1 MASSTFFIPSV
12 NVIGAD
18 SLTDAMNMMADYG
31 FTRTLIV
38 TDNMLTKLGMA
49 GDVQK
54 ALEERNIF
62 SVIYDGTQP
71 NPTTENVAAGL
82 KLLKENN
89 CDSVI
94 SLGGG
99 SPHDCA
105 KGIALVAANGGDIR
119 DYEGVDRSAKPQ
131 LPMIAIN
138 TTAGTASEMTRFC
151 IITDEARHIKMAIV
165 DKHVTPLLSVNDSSL
180 MIGMP
185 KSLTAATGMD
195 ALTHAIEAYVSI
207 AATPITDACALKAV
221 TMIAENLP
229 LAVEDGSN
237 AKAREAMAYA
247 QFLAGMAF
255 NNASLGYVHA
265 MAHQLGGFYN
275 LPHGVCNAV
284 LLPHVQVF
292 NSKVA
297 AARLRDCAAAMGVN
311 VTGKNDA
318 EGAEA
323 CINAIRE
330 LAKKVDI
337 PAGLRD
343 LNVKEEDFASHVYPC
358 YTSHRKETIMTNNP
372 PSAQIKPGEYGFPLK
387 LKARYDNFIGGEW
400 VAPADGEYYQNLTPV
415 TGQLLCEVAS
425 SGKRDI
431 DLALDAAHKV
441 KDKWAHTSVQDR
453 AAILFKIADRMEQ
466 NLELLATAETW
477 DNGKPIRETSAADVP
492 LAIDH
497 FRYFASCIRA
507 QEGGI
512 SEVDSETVAYHFH
525 EPLGVVGQIIPW
537 NFPLLMAS
545 WKMAPAL
552 AAGNCV
558 VLKPARL
565 TPLSV
570 LLLMEIVGDL
580 LPPGVVNVVNGAGG
594 EIGEY
599 LATSK
604 RIAKVAFTGS
614 TEVGQ
619 QIMQYATQNI
629 IPVTLELGGKSPN
642 IFFADV
648 MDEEDAFFDKAL
660 EGFALFAF
668 NQGEVC
674 TCPSRALVQ
683 ESIYERF
690 MERAIRRVESI
701 RSGNPL
707 DSVTQMGAQVSH
719 GQLETI
725 LNYIDIGKKEGADV
739 LTGGRRKLLEG
750 ELKDGYY
757 LEPTILFGQN
767 NMRVFQEEIFGPVL
781 AVTTFKT
788 MDEALELANDTQYG
802 LGAGVW
808 SRNGNLAYKM
818 GRGIQAGRVWT
829 NCYHAYP
836 AHAAFGGYKQSG
848 IGRETHKMMLEHYQ
862 QTKCLLVSY
871 SDKPLGLF

>member
-1 MASSTFFIPSV
+1 
-12 NVIGAD
+12 
-18 SLTDAMNMMADYG
+18 
-31 FTRTLIV
+31 
-38 TDNMLTKLGMA
+38 KLGMA

-343 LNVKEEDFASHVYPC
+343 LNVKEEDFAVLA
-358 YTSHRKETIMTNNP
+358 TNALKDACGFTNP
-372 PSAQIKPGEYGFPLK
+372 IQATHEEI
-387 LKARYDNFIGGEW
+387 
-400 VAPADGEYYQNLTPV
+400 VAIY
-415 TGQLLCEVAS
+415 
-425 SGKRDI
+425 
-431 DLALDAAHKV
+431 
-441 KDKWAHTSVQDR
+441 R
-453 AAILFKIADRMEQ
+453 AAM
-466 NLELLATAETW
+466 
-477 DNGKPIRETSAADVP
+477 
-492 LAIDH
+492 
-497 FRYFASCIRA
+497 
-507 QEGGI
+507 
-512 SEVDSETVAYHFH
+512 
-525 EPLGVVGQIIPW
+525 
-537 NFPLLMAS
+537 
-545 WKMAPAL
+545 
-552 AAGNCV
+552 
-558 VLKPARL
+558 
-565 TPLSV
+565 
-570 LLLMEIVGDL
+570 
-580 LPPGVVNVVNGAGG
+580 
-594 EIGEY
+594 
-599 LATSK
+599 
-604 RIAKVAFTGS
+604 
-614 TEVGQ
+614 
-619 QIMQYATQNI
+619 
-629 IPVTLELGGKSPN
+629 
-642 IFFADV
+642 
-648 MDEEDAFFDKAL
+648 
-660 EGFALFAF
+660 
-668 NQGEVC
+668 
-674 TCPSRALVQ
+674 
-683 ESIYERF
+683 
-690 MERAIRRVESI
+690 
-701 RSGNPL
+701 
-707 DSVTQMGAQVSH
+707 
-719 GQLETI
+719 
-725 LNYIDIGKKEGADV
+725 
-739 LTGGRRKLLEG
+739 
-750 ELKDGYY
+750 
-757 LEPTILFGQN
+757 
-767 NMRVFQEEIFGPVL
+767 
-781 AVTTFKT
+781 
-788 MDEALELANDTQYG
+788 
-802 LGAGVW
+802 
-808 SRNGNLAYKM
+808 
-818 GRGIQAGRVWT
+818 
-829 NCYHAYP
+829 
-836 AHAAFGGYKQSG
+836 
-848 IGRETHKMMLEHYQ
+848 
-862 QTKCLLVSY
+862 
-871 SDKPLGLF
+871 